1 MAAGRDRDLL
11 WPINTRKNDEMNLP
25 TMKTSVLSR
34 IGLRRGVPT
43 VLAIVATLAL
53 VSSAQAATYTWTG
66 SGTSNNWFTDA
77 TTFTSDNFSST
88 PLASSL
94 TTTDLVFEGS
104 TRPSSTLNLGSSPA
118 TFSTKSVTFNTTVDF
133 TITGPSLANRGL
145 VVGLGGIDNQVA
157 FKQSWIGSGF
167 IQINN
172 SGTTPIHVAAGGE
185 FAAAGQ
191 IRNIPVGAF
200 VNKTGAGTLT
210 LSNANTVMNNFIV
223 SEGTVNVTGAAPKIS
238 ADVRG
243 GVLNVSVID
252 YSFYPD
258 PPRANSY
265 FRQSAGVTNLSDTI
279 QTVIA
284 DITGGTFNF
293 TSAYSLIGSKTTIS
307 GGTVA
312 YTGPAGGGANF
323 QSIGGSENFTTAPIL
338 TIAGGVQNFGA
349 GTFEGPI
356 DTSGISVLVTGGTST
371 GFYLT
376 EGLTNDGGSITFT
389 AKASNDVA
397 RNANKYGSDPADL
410 TFTSGTVSIGTVAG
424 GATAI
429 GSLVNG
435 STSAPLNTFLG
446 AGNTLKL
453 DLNQDLTR
461 DLLITSGTLNWGGNV
476 ALNLTNL
483 GEVANGSSWNFF
495 NDPVLGNT
503 GAFAGTLSG
512 ISLTASSIYNGL
524 TFSKSGS
531 LWTSTATG
539 GGQQFTFNETTGV
552 LAVVPEPSSIA
563 AAGIGLA
570 MLGWRRL
577 ALRRRAAA

>member
-1 MAAGRDRDLL
+1 
-11 WPINTRKNDEMNLP
+11 MNLP

-77 TTFTSDNFSST
+77 TAFTSDNFSSS
-88 PLASSL
+88 PLVSSL
-94 TTTDLVFEGS
+94 TTTDLVFAGS
-104 TRPSSTLNLGSSPA
+104 TQPSSLFNLTRDVSGTSAPGTS
-118 TFSTKSVTFNTTVDF
+118 FSARSLTFNTSVPF
-133 TITGPSLANRGL
+133 TITGTGLGTNRPL
-145 VVGLGGIDNQVA
+145 NIGLGGIDNQVA
-157 FKQSWIGSGF
+157 LKQTWKQASTNSPGALRIT
-167 IQINN
+167 N
-172 SGTTPIHVAAGGE
+172 SGTTPIHVVSGGE
-185 FAAAGQ
+185 LDLNARFASFGAG
-191 IRNIPVGAF
+191 VF
-200 VNKTGAGTLT
+200 VEKTGAGTLT
-210 LSNANTVMNNFIV
+210 FSNLNSLALDNLIV
-223 SEGTVNVTGAAPKIS
+223 SSGTVNSITSNLNARVS

-243 GVLNVSVID
+243 GVLNVFVSN
-252 YSFYPD
+252 YEPLSTGSS
-258 PPRANSY
+258 SY
-265 FRQSAGVTNLSDTI
+265 YRQSAGVANLRNGISTASFDL
-279 QTVIA
+279 
-284 DITGGTFNF
+284 TGGTFN
-293 TSAYSLIGSKTTIS
+293 SGDVGLNWGGQIASKTTIS
-307 GGTVA
+307 GGTFNHA
-312 YTGPAGGGANF
+312 GPAGGGVYF
-323 QSIGGSENFTTAPIL
+323 TPFSDQGGFSTVAPTV
-338 TIAGGVQNFGA
+338 TITGGVQNFGA
-349 GTFEGPI
+349 GVFDASSDAGPAVVV
-356 DTSGISVLVTGGTST
+356 SGGVST
-371 GFYLT
+371 GFYDT
-376 EGLTNDGGSITFT
+376 EGVTNNGGSITFT
-389 AKASNDVA
+389 AKASNA
-397 RNANKYGSDPADL
+397 PATNGVGLGPGPGLL

-429 GSLVNG
+429 GSLKN
-435 STSAPLNTFLG
+435 TTNTFLG
-446 AGNTLKL
+446 AGNTLNL
-453 DLNQDLTR
+453 DFNQDLTR